1 MEEYRICAKV
11 LFGPDMG
18 FLYDSEE
25 VMLGRCPVCGNKVE
39 DIPNLSAKIKRRKG
53 NFFNTYDGFTLVSQ
67 RFKDFCK
74 KRAYP
79 DLEFEEMTRMKGLYY
94 FLPQREFEL
103 KSKTLQWY
111 GRFHFECC
119 GAYDELVT
127 EKKYSLQKADNFIL
141 PSDDFIYRSNF
152 RFGYSYRKGYL
163 IIVGLQT
170 MKALE
175 DEGMGKLWFTQDV
188 YECIPPS
195 SLTNSD

>member
-1 MEEYRICAKV
+1 MEEYRICAKG
-11 LFGPDMG
+11 LSGRDMPS
-18 FLYDSEE
+18 LYDSEE
-25 VMLGRCPVCGNKVE
+25 VMLGICPECGNKIE
-39 DIPNLSAKIKRRKG
+39 DIPNLSAKIKRRRG
-53 NFFNTYDGFTLVSQ
+53 NLFCTYDGFHLVSQ
-67 RFKDFCK
+67 RFKDFCE
-74 KRAYP
+74 KRGYP
-79 DLEFEEMTRMKGLYY
+79 DLEFKEMTRMKGLYY

-103 KSKTLQWY
+103 KSKTLRWS

-127 EKKYSLQKADNFIL
+127 EKKYSLQRADNFTL

-152 RFGYSYRKGYL
+152 RFSSSYRKGYL

>member
-1 MEEYRICAKV
+1 MEEYRICAKG
-11 LFGPDMG
+11 LSGRDMPS
-18 FLYDSEE
+18 LYDSKE
-25 VMLGRCPVCGNKVE
+25 VMLGICPECGNKIE
-39 DIPNLSAKIKRRKG
+39 NIPNLSAKIKRRRG
-53 NFFNTYDGFTLVSQ
+53 NLFCTYDGFHLVSQ
-67 RFKDFCK
+67 RFKDFCE
-74 KRAYP
+74 KRGYP
-79 DLEFEEMTRMKGLYY
+79 DLEFKEMTRMKGLYY

-103 KSKTLQWY
+103 KSKTLRWS

-127 EKKYSLQKADNFIL
+127 EKKYSLQRADNFTL

-152 RFGYSYRKGYL
+152 RFSSSYRKGYL